1 MKWTNLEDYK
11 GKAYLGIDAG
21 STTTKVVLIGEDGE
35 ILFSHYS
42 KNEGN
47 PINKLVSILKQ
58 LYDRLPEGVSIA
70 KSTVTGY
77 GEALIKAAF
86 HVDIGVIETVAHY
99 KAANFFQPG

>member
-35 ILFSHYS
+35 ILFSHYYS

-47 PINKLVSILKQ
+47 PINKLVSILSS
-58 LYDRLPEGVSIA
+58 YM
-70 KSTVTGY
+70 
-77 GEALIKAAF
+77 
-86 HVDIGVIETVAHY
+86 IG
-99 KAANFFQPG
+99 F